1 MSQENATGNAIGER
15 DLIRRISEIL
25 GGVENKRLCG
35 HRCRGPLSSS
45 HHRHAAQ
52 RPTFRYHEPLADGL
66 DGGRSKLQR
75 HRGHGRKAASLL
87 IAAGLRPEADLYF
100 IDELFSGFADCA
112 AFYGTRILGGDTDS
126 HQELTITGTALGF
139 VEKDLVLRR
148 RGARAG
154 DLLCTTG
161 ALSRAGGGLWAWQHS
176 ESEFITSLLEPEPR
190 LKEGRALAKSRAV
203 TAMMDNSDGLGL
215 SLSDLSEV
223 DRVGFMVPKKLRP
236 GLVEMVGQESAGDG
250 D

>member
-1 MSQENATGNAIGER
+1 MPPFTA
-15 DLIRRISEIL
+15 
-25 GGVENKRLCG
+25 
-35 HRCRGPLSSS
+35 
-45 HHRHAAQ
+45 
-52 RPTFRYHEPLADGL
+52 HE
-66 DGGRSKLQR
+66 
-75 HRGHGRKAASLL
+75 
-87 IAAGLRPEADLYF
+87 
-100 IDELFSGFADCA
+100 
-112 AFYGTRILGGDTDS
+112 ILGGDTDS

-148 RGARAG
+148 RGARVG

-161 ALSRAGGGLWAWQHS
+161 ALGRAGGGLWAWQHGV

-223 DRVGFMVPKKLRP
+223 SRVGFVVKEETLPVAE
-236 GLVEMVGQESAGDG
+236 GLVEMVGQEKALEMVMSAGG
-250 D
+250 DFELVFTVKPEGLEAARKACELTVIGVVVEEGIWMEKGGKRRRIEAKGYEHRIGEVIAGI